1 MSGASEILPKPPR
14 AAQRDADTPGG
25 ALLQRVRGLD
35 LQIKFAV
42 ASLVPLVVLGFVLA
56 RAMDSGVR
64 ERVVSSAHSQSELLF
79 SAALRDKL
87 KGVRIDRR
95 FPRDSRAALDKLVES
110 QSPSAALA
118 ALRVYDKGGQRVYT
132 SAKSAGPAQL
142 PRAALRGL
150 SRGEIP
156 SLIRAQSRVVST
168 YLPFTAQGD
177 GPKATVEVALRYE
190 PIRALATGAAAKT
203 RRLLIGGLVLLYG
216 ILLLLVGG
224 TSRALQRHAASRER
238 LSLHDSLTG
247 LPNRALFRE
256 LVSRAIVGGR
266 RKRGLVAVMLMDLD
280 RFKEVNDT
288 LGHFN
293 GDQLLERIGT
303 RLRGAVRGGD
313 AVARLGGDEFAVVL
327 TEAKDREAV
336 VQAAQRI
343 LKVFEEPFVV
353 GGLALEVQASIG
365 IALCPENG
373 KRVSELI
380 QAADVAMYVAKK
392 AHSGFEFYS
401 EDQHQYS
408 PDRLELIGELRRAIE
423 EDELVLFYQPKVDL
437 ATNTVKGVEALVRW
451 DHPRRGLLP
460 PDEFVPLAERTSLI
474 KRFTLHL
481 LEQALRQC
489 RTWHDEGLELTVAV
503 NLSMQ
508 NLLDLHLPDD
518 VLRLLREYE
527 LDPKWLEL
535 EVTESV
541 IMSEPRRARAVL
553 NRLAEMGIS
562 LAIDDF
568 GTGYSSLAYLKQL
581 PVTSMK
587 IDKSFVLAMDK
598 DPDDDAIVRSTIDLG
613 RNLGLSVIAEG
624 IESQRVFNR
633 LAELGCEHGQGFF
646 MSKALPS
653 DKLMRWVGAYHDFVS
668 PAARQVAAVGG
679 RPVLVAPLKD
689 SGA

>member
-1 MSGASEILPKPPR
+1 M
-14 AAQRDADTPGG
+14 
-25 ALLQRVRGLD
+25 
-35 LQIKFAV
+35 
-42 ASLVPLVVLGFVLA
+42 
-56 RAMDSGVR
+56 
-64 ERVVSSAHSQSELLF
+64 
-79 SAALRDKL
+79 
-87 KGVRIDRR
+87 
-95 FPRDSRAALDKLVES
+95 
-110 QSPSAALA
+110 
-118 ALRVYDKGGQRVYT
+118 
-132 SAKSAGPAQL
+132 
-142 PRAALRGL
+142 
-150 SRGEIP
+150 
-156 SLIRAQSRVVST
+156 
-168 YLPFTAQGD
+168 
-177 GPKATVEVALRYE
+177 RYE
-190 PIRALATGAAAKT
+190 PIRAIAAGATART
-203 RRLLIGGLVLLYG
+203 RRLLIGGLALLYG
-216 ILLLLVGG
+216 VLLLVVGG
-224 TSRALQRHAASRER
+224 ASRALQRDSAAKQE
-238 LSLHDSLTG
+238 LALHDSLTG
-247 LPNRALFRE
+247 LPNRTLFRD

-293 GDQLLERIGT
+293 GDQLLERIGA
-303 RLRGAVRGGD
+303 RLRGAVRDGD
-313 AVARLGGDEFAVVL
+313 AVGRLGGDEFAVVL
-327 TEAKDREAV
+327 TDAKDREAV

-408 PDRLELIGELRRAIE
+408 PDRLELVGELRRAIDE
-423 EDELVLFYQPKVDL
+423 NELVLFYQPKVDL

-481 LEQALRQC
+481 LEQALVQC
-489 RTWHDEGLELTVAV
+489 RRWHDEGLELTVAV

-527 LDPKWLEL
+527 VDPKWLEL
-535 EVTESV
+535 EITESV
-541 IMSEPRRARAVL
+541 IMSEPRRARVVL
-553 NRLAEMGIS
+553 TRLAEMGIS

-568 GTGYSSLAYLKQL
+568 GTGYSSLAYLKDL
-581 PVTSMK
+581 PVASVK

-598 DPDDDAIVRSTIDLG
+598 DHDDEAIVRSTIDLG
-613 RNLGLSVIAEG
+613 RNLGLEVIAEG

-633 LAELGCEHGQGFF
+633 LTELGCVYGQGFH
-646 MSKALPS
+646 MSKALPP
-653 DKLMRWVGAYHDFVS
+653 DKLGRWVSAYHDLVS
-668 PAARQVAAVGG
+668 PNLSAAASGGG
-679 RPVLVAPLKD
+679 RPVLVPVPPLPP
-689 SGA
+689 GA

>member
-1 MSGASEILPKPPR
+1 MGSASEILAKPPR
-14 AAQRDADTPGG
+14 SPGRDADTRGS
-25 ALLQRVRGLD
+25 AFVQRLRGLN
-35 LQIKFAV
+35 LQIKFAL
-42 ASLVPLVVLGFVLA
+42 ASLVPLVVLGLVLSHELDNGVEK
-56 RAMDSGVR
+56 RALA
-64 ERVVSSAHSQSELLF
+64 SAKSQSELLF
-79 SAALRDKL
+79 SSALKPQLAGADL
-87 KGVRIDRR
+87 DRPIGR
-95 FPRDSRAALDKLVES
+95 ARRAALDGLVER
-110 QSPSAALA
+110 QRKDGPLA
-118 ALRVYDKGGQRVYT
+118 ALRVFDQTGRNVYASGPRTGGGQPPT
-132 SAKSAGPAQL
+132 
-142 PRAALRGL
+142 AALRA
-150 SRGEIP
+150 P
-156 SLIRAQSRVVST
+156 SGRAVTSVHTANVAAT
-168 YLPFTAQGD
+168 YLPLSSDSGRTAG
-177 GPKATVEVALRYE
+177 TVEVALRYE
-190 PIRALATGAAAKT
+190 PLQELAGGAAART
-203 RRLLIGGLVLLYG
+203 RRILFGGLALLYC
-216 ILLLLVGG
+216 ILLLVVGG
-224 TSRALQRHAASRER
+224 TSRALERHAASKEK
-238 LSLHDSLTG
+238 LALHDALTG
-247 LPNRALFRE
+247 LPNRTQFRD

-266 RKRGLVAVMLMDLD
+266 RRRGLVAVMLMDLD
-280 RFKEVNDT
+280 RFKEINDT

-327 TEAKDREAV
+327 SEAKDREAV
-336 VQAAQRI
+336 VVAAKRI

-408 PDRLELIGELRRAIE
+408 PDRLELIGELRRAIDE
-423 EDELVLFYQPKVDL
+423 NELVLFYQPKVDL
-437 ATNTVKGVEALVRW
+437 ATNRVRGVEALVRW
-451 DHPRRGLLP
+451 DHPRRGLLY

-489 RTWHDEGLELTVAV
+489 RQWHDDGLELTVAV

-518 VLRLLREYE
+518 VMRLLREWE

-535 EVTESV
+535 EITESV

-553 NRLAEMGIS
+553 TRLAEMGIS

-568 GTGYSSLAYLKQL
+568 GTGYSSLAYLKEL
-581 PVTSMK
+581 PVTSVK
-587 IDKSFVLAMDK
+587 IDKSFVLAMDD
-598 DPDDDAIVRSTIDLG
+598 DPDDEAIVRSTIDLG

-624 IESQRVFNR
+624 IESQRVFDR
-633 LAELGCEHGQGFF
+633 LAVLGCEYGQGFH

-653 DKLMRWVGAYHDFVS
+653 DKLIRWVSAYHDLVS
-668 PAARQVAAVGG
+668 PRVQTAAAGG
-679 RPVLVAPLKD
+679 VRPVLVAPLKD
-689 SGA
+689 LGG